1 MTSNSYGHANLLH
14 KVPVT
19 ANYHQ
24 MVYGN
29 TTDCNI
35 YVAFLSTDVE
45 EVVSINTENRRWLYM

>member
-1 MTSNSYGHANLLH
+1 MTSISYGHANLLH

-29 TTDCNI
+29 ITDCNT
-35 YVAFLSTDVE
+35 YVAFVSTDVE
-45 EVVSINTENRRWLYM
+45 EVVSINKENRRWLYM